1 MERRDGG
8 RALLARIAQGCAA
21 LVAVAG
27 CSGGVSAGAAGSDAG
42 RPGSASAGDDDAM
55 AAPDACGPGETLC
68 TDCSGAQTC
77 SPGVCSPV
85 FCPAMT
91 NPVTAACPAG
101 APLSCYV
108 DTQCPNGSATTI
120 TGTVYDPAGRNPV
133 PNAVVFVPNYVSLLP
148 VITQGSPA
156 CNPCSNAIGDYVTV
170 AQSNAGGSFT
180 LQGVPTG
187 DNVPLVIQIGKWRR
201 VISVPRIP
209 SCQVTTLDPGTARLP
224 RSRQEGD
231 LPQIALLTGGCDNL
245 GCMLL
250 DVGIDPVELSAPHA
264 GGRVDVYQGVGG
276 AGLANGAMAGDCTTD
291 ACPLWSST
299 QSLEAYDTVLLGCE
313 CTPHDET
320 KPAAS
325 RLAMHD
331 WLGEGGAVLATHSQT
346 TWFQN
351 GPADFQAVASWTSGP
366 SSGAAGPF
374 IADNTFARG
383 VQFGSWLVSVG
394 AAGGNGVVSLDP
406 ANVSTSV
413 TTVAPSTSAW
423 IRDSSTVADG
433 GGLSSANVK
442 LLSFRTPIPQADA
455 DASPTEGG
463 PTYCGQVTI
472 TDIHAGGGQATQSAD
487 ADGASS
493 PTPLP
498 AACSRGPMTP
508 EEKALE
514 YFLFQQ
520 PACFME
526 PMAIYSPPPPIPGP

>member
-1 MERRDGG
+1 MLERRDGG
-8 RALLARIAQGCAA
+8 RALLARFAQGCAA

-27 CSGGVSAGAAGSDAG
+27 CGGASAGAGTDGG
-42 RPGSASAGDDDAM
+42 RPSNAPTGDDDAT
-55 AAPDACGPGETLC
+55 AGPDACGPGETLC
-68 TDCSGAQTC
+68 ADCSGAQTC
-77 SPGVCSPV
+77 SPGVCGPL
-85 FCPAMT
+85 FCPT
-91 NPVTAACPAG
+91 PNPLGATCPAG
-101 APLSCYV
+101 SPLSCYV
-108 DTQCPNGSATTI
+108 DTTCPSGSATTI

-133 PNAVVFVPNYVSLLP
+133 PNAVVFVPNDPTSLP
-148 VITQGSPA
+148 VFTPGSPT
-156 CNPCSNAIGDYVTV
+156 CDPCATIGDYVT
-170 AQSNAGGSFT
+170 AAETNEGGNFT

-201 VISVPRIP
+201 VVNVPRIAN
-209 SCQVTTLDPGTARLP
+209 CQVTALDPGTARLP
-224 RSRQEGD
+224 RNRQEGD

-250 DVGIDPVELSAPHA
+250 DVGLDATELSAPHA

-291 ACPLWSST
+291 ACPLWSSK

-325 RLAMHD
+325 LLAMHD

-366 SSGAAGPF
+366 SSGAPGPF
-374 IADNTFARG
+374 IADNTSVKTEQFA
-383 VQFGSWLVSVG
+383 SWLVDVG

-413 TTVAPSTSAW
+413 TTVAPTASAW

-442 LLSFRTPIPQADA
+442 LFSFPTPIAQADA
-455 DASPTEGG
+455 GSTGLAENG
-463 PTYCGQVTI
+463 PTYCGHVTI

-487 ADGASS
+487 ADGATG

-498 AACSRGPMTP
+498 AACGSGAMTP

-520 PACFME
+520 LACIMK
-526 PMAIYSPPPPIPGP
+526 PVPVDSPPPPTGGP